1 MASPLASMRSRR
13 IGSKQ
18 TLTSLLMNEGHR
30 GAQRDLERLVVH
42 GLGADGVGRA
52 LAVDVV
58 VAAGDVG
65 GHEGVGEAVVGV
77 AQAHDGVNVV
87 LRGDG
92 LAVGPLV
99 VAQVERVD
107 HAVIG
112 HVVGLAA
119 GGLDVVDRAVE
130 VERAEQALMHVA
142 QHDELV
148 GVAHVV
154 DVEGLQVVVLQV
166 ELLDGVGSPS
176 SARALPA
183 PMAETPAPERAQ
195 AAPSRPAASTFLHF
209 RYSATTAWGA
219 RRGAATTT
227 LLVSI
232 VLIATELAKTQST

>member
-1 MASPLASMRSRR
+1 
-13 IGSKQ
+13 
-18 TLTSLLMNEGHR
+18 MNEGHR

-166 ELLDGVGSPS
+166 ELLDGVGLALVGESPAGAHGRDARTREGAGGAEQAGGLYLPPFPLQRHDGMGRETRSRHDDFVGIYRFDSHRIGKDAKHLINAYNTCASEEES
-176 SARALPA
+176 SHAR
-183 PMAETPAPERAQ
+183 
-195 AAPSRPAASTFLHF
+195 
-209 RYSATTAWGA
+209 
-219 RRGAATTT
+219 
-227 LLVSI
+227 
-232 VLIATELAKTQST
+232 